1 MNGFKMQN
9 NEFWRHYMRFIDVLN
24 SKVISIAEHV
34 LILNKIQVEE
44 KVSAFNTIFGI
55 DINGVKCFKS

>member
-1 MNGFKMQN
+1 MQN
-9 NEFWRHYMRFIDVLN
+9 NELRQHYWRFIDVLR
-24 SKVISIAEHV
+24 SRVISIAEHV

-44 KVSAFNTIFGI
+44 TVSAFNTIFGI